1 MSSES
6 VQPDVEPRTVRA
18 ATEIMTV
25 IEEADALFSVTTQS
39 GSEYTVDLREP
50 ACTCPD
56 FEHRSEQLGE
66 QGCKHIRRVRLEVG
80 QVDTDA
86 LETRITETAD
96 DLDANATDL
105 EQQAQEL
112 AETADE
118 LRDALDRLAEVAR

>member
-6 VQPDVEPRTVRA
+6 VQPDIEPRTIRA
-18 ATEIMTV
+18 ATEHMTV
-25 IEEADALFSVTTQS
+25 IEEARSLFSVTTQS

-56 FEHRSEQLGE
+56 FQHRSGVKE
-66 QGCKHIRRVRLEVG
+66 CKHIRRVRIEVG
-80 QVDTDA
+80 QVDTDV
-86 LETRITETAD
+86 LEARLAETAD
-96 DLDANATDL
+96 NLDADATDL

>member
-1 MSSES
+1 MSS
-6 VQPDVEPRTVRA
+6 VQPDIEPRTLRA
-18 ATEIMTV
+18 ASEHMTV
-25 IEEADALFSVTTQS
+25 IEEARSLFSVTTQS

-56 FEHRSEQLGE
+56 FEYRDGVKE
-66 QGCKHIRRVRLEVG
+66 CKHIRRVRIEMG

-86 LETRITETAD
+86 LESRLAETAD
-96 DLDANATDL
+96 NLDANAADL

-118 LRDALDRLAEVAR
+118 LRDALDRLGEVAR